1 MTLVLM
7 LLLVLFVMVCL
18 PRWGY
23 HPDCYNA
30 ARVGSVGLLI
40 SVIWLPTLAIAAGPT
55 DQVRATVDKV
65 LVMVKNPDLKSPAQK
80 KDLQARLAEVIY
92 PRFDFAE
99 MAKRTLGPHWSRRTA
114 EEQRE
119 FVSIFAALLG
129 RSYSDKIESYR
140 SQNVLYTR
148 EVEDKNYA
156 EVDTTI
162 VSDKQER
169 VSVNYKLHSVDK
181 EWRVYDLVIEDI
193 SMINN
198 YRSQFN
204 RVIARSSFEELVRM
218 LKEKQL

>member
-1 MTLVLM
+1 MG
-7 LLLVLFVMVCL
+7 CL
-18 PRWGY
+18 RRRGCHSYGY
-23 HPDCYNA
+23 TA
-30 ARVGSVGLLI
+30 LRLAGVGLLI
-40 SVIWLPTLAIAAGPT
+40 IVILFPALSGAAGPT

-65 LVMVKNPDLKSPAQK
+65 LVIVRNLNLKSPAQK
-80 KDLQARLAEVIY
+80 KDLRARLAEIIY

-99 MAKRTLGPHWSRRTA
+99 MAKRSLGPHWARRTP

-119 FVSIFAALLG
+119 FVKLFAELLG
-129 RSYSDKIESYR
+129 RSYTDKIESY
-140 SQNVLYTR
+140 SNQNVVYTQ
-148 EVEDKNYA
+148 EVEDKNFA

-169 VSVNYKLHSVDK
+169 VSINYKLHSVDK

-193 SMINN
+193 SIINN

-218 LKEKQL
+218 LKEKQSL